1 MRGKTFQFKQFAIQ
15 QNKTAMKVGT
25 DGVLLGA
32 WAKLQQANTI
42 LDIGTGTGL
51 IALMCAQRS
60 SALTIDAVELEEN
73 AYLQAVENFEQSNWN
88 DRLFCYHASFQQF
101 YEEVEEEYEVIIS
114 NPPFYTATYKNLDKK
129 RALARHTQSLPYS
142 NLLLGT
148 SKLLAKNG
156 KAFFII
162 PFKEERLF
170 LELANRNSLHAN
182 KITRVKGSVNSKI
195 KRSLLELSFKETEVF
210 VSQLVIE
217 ETRHNYTLAYRNLVK
232 DFYLRI

>member
-1 MRGKTFQFKQFAIQ
+1 MRGKTFHFKQFAIQ

-60 SALTIDAVELEEN
+60 NALTIDAVELEEN

-142 NLLLGT
+142 NLLFGT
-148 SKLLAKNG
+148 AKMLAKNG

-162 PFKEERLF
+162 PIDEESNF
-170 LELANRNSLHAN
+170 LELANRNFLHAN

-195 KRSLLELSFKETEVF
+195 KRSLLELSFKETGVHI
-210 VSQLVIE
+210 SQLVIE

-232 DFYLRI
+232 DFYLKM